1 MCPADALG
9 ACPSPRS
16 SHKAAA
22 WRDAMLVF
30 GGHSGEGGE
39 RLGDLHT
46 LRQVNG
52 KWTWSQEHQPAIG
65 RRPAGALLSEVPF
78 LLPVSERFCFSSE
91 APALAGLP
99 ACLPAHADNRAA
111 MARVACCP

>member
-1 MCPADALG
+1 MCPADAAG

-30 GGHSGEGGE
+30 GGHNGEGGE

-46 LRQVNG
+46 LGQVNG

-65 RRPAGALLSEVPF
+65 RRPAGALHQRS
-78 LLPVSERFCFSSE
+78 RFCASCFRTF
-91 APALAGLP
+91 LFQL
-99 ACLPAHADNRAA
+99 
-111 MARVACCP
+111 